1 MNNPVLTTTSGRL
14 AWIAA
19 LALSLSGCSDGDR
32 CPSPVFAPP
41 TTVAWPPAGAD
52 TEYPLVLRWA
62 ATAGDP
68 LPDRYYEPFS
78 FEAVPDGGPI
88 PVRAVRRTGA
98 RELTFT
104 MSNLDAYLRDRST
117 LSVQLRFPDTIKY
130 VPCRHPGM
138 SDAYVVAVT
147 FDFNVV
153 ARTATARFG
162 EVDLA
167 AGNCDV
173 AAPGARARRDASA
186 AILALVVVLG
196 AHRRRRR
203 A

>member
-1 MNNPVLTTTSGRL
+1 MNNPALPTTAVRL
-14 AWIAA
+14 ACFAA
-19 LALSLSGCSDGDR
+19 LALSLSGCGDGDR
-32 CPSPVFAPP
+32 CPFPVFAPP
-41 TTVAWPPAGAD
+41 ATVTWPPAGAD
-52 TEYPLVLRWA
+52 AEYPVVLRWA

-68 LPDRYYEPFS
+68 LPDRYYEPYS
-78 FEAVPDGGPI
+78 FEALRDGGPI

-104 MSNLDAYLRDRST
+104 MSNLDAYLRDRSS
-117 LSVQLRFPDTIKY
+117 LSVQLRFPDTMEY

-138 SDAYVVAVT
+138 SDQYVVAVT

-153 ARTATARFG
+153 ARTATARFS
-162 EVDLA
+162 EVDLV

-173 AAPGARARRDASA
+173 AAPGAGARRGVSA
-186 AILALVVVLG
+186 ALLALIVVLG

-203 A
+203 V